1 MDLPNLFTKE
11 QPKLSGLF
19 ISLILTDHSVQSGLW
34 QIIEKKIIFSN
45 KSDVRYFGNE
55 EERLIQIDESLQ
67 DLGKESESVSDVLLG
82 LEANWVNEQGILPDR
97 KKELKEICDKLSLK
111 ALGFVLVSEALQ
123 QYLVQKN
130 AYISSVIL
138 YVGSSFIELS
148 LIRQGKKVRSM
159 SVGRSD
165 DIILDLKEALA
176 RFDQEANHESKQL
189 PANLLLA
196 SISLDQASLQ
206 QHQQQLLN
214 QNWQQELN
222 FIQTPVIDIFDQN
235 KLLQIVTQQGGLAV
249 AHEQGF
255 IPSGQESLPGKED
268 QSLQGQ
274 AEVTSFGVP
283 VGDNFQAP
291 VESEQAVPQE
301 QAAQPDMVEQDAGS
315 LSSKKKGFKLNP
327 FKSKKQQSDLEPQPI
342 EPVRHDPPT
351 DFIHQRKKPLAA
363 KLIILIGVFAGL
375 LATAAISFLYLK
387 NSYQAQITIE
397 PTVKAVSKEAVITLN
412 PQIAESDAENQILKA
427 QIVVKEVSDSDS
439 VETTGVKLVGEKA
452 EGEIIIFNKTDEEK
466 TFPAGTE
473 LIADEIKFILKEAVT
488 VPPAVTEEKDTGDGA
503 VQEYG
508 QIETEIIAVE
518 IGAEGNI
525 EEDTDLQVAD
535 FSQNTYQARTLE
547 DLSGG
552 SSREIRVVA
561 EEDRQELLVS
571 LRQRLLRRAK
581 DEFESVSDDEKYIAA
596 TDTYE
601 ITSQNFSAEI
611 GDETERLSL
620 DLTLQLEGV
629 AYTVEDLRLLAKLV
643 LESEVPEDYELI
655 EESLDYSFSQPS
667 EAEGSGLITLDT
679 DLLGSI
685 RAKLDEQSIREEISG
700 LTVVEA
706 RAKLS
711 GMSAIETVN
720 INIFPGFTRHI
731 FRNLPT
737 NQNRIL
743 IQFR

>member
-82 LEANWVNEQGILPDR
+82 LETNWVNEQGILPDR

-176 RFDQEANHESKQL
+176 RFDQEADHESKQL

-255 IPSGQESLPGKED
+255 IPSSQESLPGKED

-466 TFPAGTE
+466 SFAAGTE
-473 LIADEIKFILKEAVT
+473 LTVDETKFVLKETVI

-601 ITSQNFSAEI
+601 ITAQNFSAEI

-629 AYTVEDLRLLAKLV
+629 AYTVEDLRLLAKSV

-667 EAEGSGLITLDT
+667 EAEDSGLITLDT

-685 RAKLDEQSIREEISG
+685 RAKLDEQSIREEILG

-720 INIFPGFTRHI
+720 INIFPGFTRQI
-731 FRNLPT
+731 FENLPT
-737 NQNRIL
+737 NQKRIL